1 MKRNLTIILLIALML
16 SLVSCGGGGASG
28 RTGSGSPS
36 VSDVLESGMAS
47 EDAGQDDAPQDAET
61 EAPAE
66 ETAAVPGEEKPQ
78 AEDPEGVPEDASAVS
93 EDASAVSEDEN
104 PQTAS
109 SEEAVDIDLTA
120 MSSTMVFSEV
130 SAMLAEPDSFLGK
143 TVRMAGQ
150 FAIYEDPSTGNI
162 YFACIVQDATAC
174 CSNGIE
180 FTLEGE
186 PEYPQG
192 YPELGSEITVT
203 GTFDKYEENGF
214 YYITLRNAHLI

>member
-16 SLVSCGGGGASG
+16 SLVSCGGSGASG

-66 ETAAVPGEEKPQ
+66 ETAAVPGEEEEDQ
-78 AEDPEGVPEDASAVS
+78 QTADPEGVS
-93 EDASAVSEDEN
+93 EDAPAVSEDEN

>member
-1 MKRNLTIILLIALML
+1 MKKIVTVILLLSITL
-16 SLVSCGGGGASG
+16 SLSACGDSGASG
-28 RTGSGSPS
+28 RTGSGSPT

-47 EDAGQDDAPQDAET
+47 EDGESAET
-61 EAPAE
+61 RRDEKQEISPE
-66 ETAAVPGEEKPQ
+66 ETA
-78 AEDPEGVPEDASAVS
+78 SVS
-93 EDASAVSEDEN
+93 EEENTHTAAADE
-104 PQTAS
+104 T
-109 SEEAVDIDLTA
+109 VDIDLTA

-180 FTLEGE
+180 FILEGE

-192 YPELGSEITVT
+192 YPELGSEIIVT
-203 GTFDKYEENGF
+203 GTFDKYEENGY
-214 YYITLRNAHLI
+214 YYITLREAHLT

>member
-1 MKRNLTIILLIALML
+1 
-16 SLVSCGGGGASG
+16 
-28 RTGSGSPS
+28 
-36 VSDVLESGMAS
+36 MAS
-47 EDAGQDDAPQDAET
+47 EDAGQDEAPQDAET

-66 ETAAVPGEEKPQ
+66 ETAAVPGQEEEDQ
-78 AEDPEGVPEDASAVS
+78 QTADPEG
-93 EDASAVSEDEN
+93 VSEDEN
-104 PQTAS
+104 PQTAPS
-109 SEEAVDIDLTA
+109 DEAVDIDLTA

-180 FTLEGE
+180 FILEGE

-203 GTFDKYEENGF
+203 GTFDKYEENGY
-214 YYITLRNAHLI
+214 YYITLREAHLT